1 MMIIITVLNVRD
13 LNLNLL
19 VSFDALM
26 AERNVTRAARR
37 VGLTQSAMSN
47 SLAQLRRVF
56 DDGLF
61 LRHPGGVSPTERALA
76 LAGPIRLALSTLDAA
91 FTAQGHFEPSTA
103 ERTFTLVGQRL
114 RGMRILPPLLRL
126 LEREAPKVHLAVR
139 PWGLHDVPPDLKE
152 GTVDLMI
159 GFYGALPPGHREQ
172 LLFDEEYLCIVRK
185 KHPRV
190 HTRLTLKQYV
200 ELSHVLVSQR
210 PGSMGS
216 VDRALAKLALSR
228 RVGARVS
235 HFLMVPSLVAQTDM
249 VAALSRGSPSR
260 LPKCSPCGYFRLLF
274 RSRLAA
280 SGRCGTFA
288 PKPIWRRS
296 VSRRS
301 PPRVFG
307 GLKRPLGFEVALDL
321 RTLGL
326 SQRPSEHHHL
336 GNLALQELATRVAAP
351 ADVVAPTIDHNGRRH
366 SFPAPRLCHSGRCA

>member
-1 MMIIITVLNVRD
+1 MAGPPGGLDERNVRASASFEKQIVVMIIITVLNVRD

-91 FTAQGHFEPSTA
+91 FTAQAHFEPRTA
-103 ERTFTLVGQRL
+103 ERTFTLSASDYVEYVV
-114 RGMRILPPLLRL
+114 LPPLLRL

-200 ELSHVLVSQR
+200 ELSHVLVSQS

-216 VDRALAKLALSR
+216 VDRALAKLGLSR

-249 VAALSRGSPSR
+249 VAALSRRVAEP
-260 LPKCSPCGYFRLLF
+260 
-274 RSRLAA
+274 
-280 SGRCGTFA
+280 FA
-288 PKPIWRRS
+288 KM
-296 VSRRS
+296 
-301 PPRVFG
+301 
-307 GLKRPLGFEVALDL
+307 
-321 RTLGL
+321 
-326 SQRPSEHHHL
+326 
-336 GNLALQELATRVAAP
+336 LALRLFPPPLPLPISRIGQVWHVRTETDLAQIWFRDAVRRVCSA
-351 ADVVAPTIDHNGRRH
+351 V
-366 SFPAPRLCHSGRCA
+366 